1 MYNMNQIII
10 IELRNRERPT
20 VRNIADSIGNFAGIW
35 QPNHLKRFLC

>member
-1 MYNMNQIII
+1 LNYVTENA
-10 IELRNRERPT
+10 RH